1 MNLIL
6 NLRKIR
12 WGWMLILIVFFAAIF
27 GISPMF
33 GDNARNSCFWAV
45 VVNTI
50 AACGGAAPVICA
62 VVFKPVVP
70 VYYLLV
76 AGTIRLLL
84 AVIASIIILL
94 FVKID
99 TVWFAASAGI
109 LYAAVL
115 VLEVCFFAKT
125 IAGCDEADE
134 V

>member
-1 MNLIL
+1 
-6 NLRKIR
+6 
-12 WGWMLILIVFFAAIF
+12 MLILIVFFAAIF

-33 GDNARNSCFWAV
+33 GDNARNSCLWAV

-50 AACGGAAPVICA
+50 AACGGAAPVIYA

-70 VYYLLV
+70 VYYLLA

-115 VLEVCFFAKT
+115 VLEVCFFTKT
-125 IAGCDEADE
+125 IAGCDEADK